1 MKIRSKLIIAVSTIV
16 LLVAASGGLVNYYH
30 SKEEMNESWATRLV
44 GIRNTQAREVET
56 YFQSLKDHTAVLA
69 SSPAIRDGFT
79 ALKSGYETAATDLS
93 SVAAGRADRVRKF
106 HAGEFGAR
114 WNEMSGEKQAVDTF
128 LPSSPEAEAL
138 HDVFIASNPNPLGK
152 KDLLETPP
160 VDFAYGQAHAQIH
173 GYLRTFIGAYG
184 FYDAFLVDA
193 ETMRVIYSVYKEVD
207 FGADLKSGPLA
218 SSPLA
223 EAARKAIGGAVDGVA
238 ITDFAPYSPSY
249 GAAAGFAAAPLDIGG
264 KRVGA
269 LVVQLPIDRINTV
282 MNFDSKWSEFGLGES
297 GQTYLIGPDLTLRS
311 ANRDFL
317 AANAAE
323 FDAEWEAAGHPAA
336 EMARARRLNQ
346 PIGILNMK
354 SDAAVAAMEGKSG
367 ELETRDP
374 TQHEVMVAYAPLQI
388 MGLNWAV
395 VAEIHVSEVYDELPD
410 IRNKALLI
418 AGTTLLFGCLI
429 AWFLGVYFGGP
440 IQAAASRLMALARGD
455 GSEDRFDESRKDEI
469 GLLGAAYNRLCESVE
484 DLTARASAIAR
495 GTTVAARQDSGAGET
510 LARRGPLADA
520 FTSVERSQS
529 EIARHATAISTGDL
543 SVTVIPRSDADEL
556 SHRFNAMIDY
566 LKGLASVAQSVSRG
580 DLSSDVRPQSERD
593 VLSHAMLSMSGYLRE
608 MASAAEAVSRG
619 DLRADVRPRSDRDI
633 LARSFVEMSRYLRA
647 SSDAVA
653 AISRGDLTVQLTARS
668 PEDMLTRNLSAMVT
682 TISGVTRQLDT
693 LIVACA
699 QGDLE
704 VRGDAAAFQ
713 GSYRVLVEGLN
724 RMMDTVVVPIR
735 DVSAQLGK
743 LAEGELNVAMGDQ
756 YEGEF
761 ARLRDSLE
769 SAVSS
774 INALVSEVRQTA
786 ESVSSASSQI
796 ASSARDQA
804 DSSAKQAATFEEI
817 SAATVEL
824 TSQTRSNAQHAATAS
839 DAATEARSLAS
850 KGEGQM
856 QQLVA
861 AMGEIQEASEKVA
874 SVIRAIDEIAF
885 QTNLLALNAAV
896 EAARAGA
903 HGKGFAVVA
912 EEVGNLASRSAS
924 AAKESS
930 AMIQEITRKIDRGAT
945 SASNMK
951 EVLDQIVSG
960 VDRTSELV
968 TEIARAS
975 SEQSTGLDQVSD
987 SLSQADATTQGAAAA
1002 AEEGSATAQTLHD
1015 EVARLRQ
1022 LIGRFKTRV
1031 VQHRSR
1037 QSGSTSGRY
1046 DPDLIAR
1053 LAHQLKSSG
1062 VIRPSMAPGL
1072 N

>member
-1 MKIRSKLIIAVSTIV
+1 MKIRSKLILAVSTIV
-16 LLVAASGGLVNYYH
+16 LLVAASGGLVNYFH
-30 SKEEMNESWATRLV
+30 SKEEMHAEWDSRLV
-44 GIRNTQAREVET
+44 GIRNAQAREIQT
-56 YFQSLKDHTAVLA
+56 YFNSLKDHTVVLA
-69 SSPAIRDGFT
+69 SSPVIRNSFSK
-79 ALKSGYETAATDLS
+79 LKSGFESAAVDLA
-93 SVAAGRADRVRKF
+93 SVAAGRAERVRKF
-106 HAGEFGAR
+106 HVGEFGAR
-114 WNEMSGEKQAVDTF
+114 WNELSGEKQAVDTF
-128 LPSSPEAEAL
+128 LPSSPQAEAL

-152 KDLLETPP
+152 KDLLEAPP
-160 VDFAYGQAHAQIH
+160 VDFPYGRAHADIH
-173 GYLRTFIGAYG
+173 PYLRSFVGAYG

-193 ETMRVIYSVYKEVD
+193 ESMRVIYTVYKEVD
-207 FGADLKSGPLA
+207 LGADLKSGPLA
-218 SSPLA
+218 STPLA
-223 EAARKAIGGAVDGVA
+223 EAARKALGGAGDGYA
-238 ITDFAPYSPSY
+238 LTDFSRYAPSY
-249 GAAAGFAAAPLDIGG
+249 GASAGFAAVPLDVDG

-282 MNFDSKWSEFGLGES
+282 MNYDGKWAEFGLGES
-297 GQTYLIGPDLTLRS
+297 GQSYLVGPDQKLRS

-317 AANAAE
+317 AEKPGE
-323 FDAEWEAAGHPAA
+323 FDAEWVEAGHPAEEIA
-336 EMARARRLNQ
+336 LARRLNQ
-346 PIGILNMK
+346 PVGILGAK
-354 SDAAVAAMEGKSG
+354 SDATVAALEGESG
-367 ELETRDP
+367 VIVDLDP
-374 TQHEVMVAYAPLQI
+374 TRHEVLVAYEPLEI

-395 VAEIHVSEVYDELPD
+395 VVEIHLSEVYHELPD

-418 AGTTLLFGCLI
+418 AGITLLVGCLV

-440 IQAAASRLMALARGD
+440 IQAAAARLTALARGE
-455 GSEDRFDESRKDEI
+455 GSEERFDESRKDEI
-469 GLLGAAYNRLCESVE
+469 GHLGAAYNRLCESVE
-484 DLTARASAIAR
+484 DLTARASAVAR
-495 GTTVAARQDSGAGET
+495 GTTMAAREDDGASET

-520 FTSVERSQS
+520 FSTLEQSQA
-529 EIARHATAISTGDL
+529 EMARNATAISKGDL
-543 SVTVIPRSDADEL
+543 SVTVTPRSDADEL

-566 LKGLASVAQSVSRG
+566 LKGLAAVAQAVSRG

-593 VLSHAMLSMSGYLRE
+593 VLSHAMLAMGSYLRE

-619 DLRADVRPRSDRDI
+619 DLRADVRPRSDRDV

-647 SSDAVA
+647 SSEAVA
-653 AISRGDLTVQLTARS
+653 SISRGDLTVQLTARS
-668 PEDMLTRNLSAMVT
+668 AEDMLTRNLSAMVN
-682 TISGVTRQLDT
+682 TISGVTRQLDD

-699 QGDLE
+699 KGDLE
-704 VRGDAAAFQ
+704 VRGDSAAFQ

-724 RMMDTVVVPIR
+724 RMMDTVVAPIR

-743 LAEGELNVAMGDQ
+743 LAEGELNVSMSDQ

-769 SAVSS
+769 GAVSS

-786 ESVSSASSQI
+786 EQVSSASSQI

-804 DSSAKQAATFEEI
+804 DSAAKQAATFEEI

-839 DAATEARSLAS
+839 DAATEARALAS

-951 EVLDQIVSG
+951 AVLDQIVSG

-1031 VQHRSR
+1031 AQHRSR
-1037 QSGSTSGRY
+1037 QGGVTSGRY

-1062 VIRPSMAPGL
+1062 VIRPTMAPGL